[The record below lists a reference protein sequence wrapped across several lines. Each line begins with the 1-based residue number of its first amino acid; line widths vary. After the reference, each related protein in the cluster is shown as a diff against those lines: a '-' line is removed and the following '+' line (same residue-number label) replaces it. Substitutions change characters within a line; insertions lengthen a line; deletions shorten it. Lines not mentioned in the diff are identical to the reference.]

1 MTNVAAQHL
10 TVEPIIHCP
19 HRVESGKTYLIR
31 VDLRPMIDT
40 PEAWPYEG
48 EEYAVHCHIVGGD
61 LFRVEA
67 LGDEAVIVHRFGGTY
82 GPAEFKLTALDVWA
96 EQKGQ
101 LRFSLF
107 NGWGVPMAPI
117 VLPITVLRPALP
129 TIPSAYYWYIIK
141 TCSNLPLRM
150 LDVSINNPGNH
161 PKQIGLDQVYI
172 QLDTTSVLPTA
183 EGKSLPLSALQAT
196 IQHRRLVLLGDPG
209 SGKSTFLNYL
219 GLHLAQH
226 NLNQDKR
233 WLDRLPGWPAQEATL
248 VPIIVVLRDFAR
260 RLPPENPHEPQHLWH
275 FIIHRLKAYNLD
287 SVITSVQAHLLAGN
301 ALILLDGLDEV
312 PKQAARTWVCDAVQG
327 FIDYYSQCRV
337 IVTCRTLSYQNPTW
351 QLANMETFTIDRFT
365 SAKINQFIAGW
376 YNELMALGVV
386 RAEDSEGLREGLQKA
401 IHQGSLL
408 PLAANPLLLTVMAQ
422 IHAFKG
428 SLPESRTVLYK
439 EVVELLLSRWDED
452 TDLKKHLEEA
462 KRNTLDLARVL
473 RRIAYM
479 VHGRSTQSLPDALG
493 KPVETDL
500 LADIS
505 ESELINEF
513 ARLHPT
519 GNRGWTIE
527 VVELIKLR
535 AGLLIERAPQTY
547 AFAHRTFQEYLA
559 GAYLAQERSGN
570 FIKEA
575 RRLATQ
581 EREVWREV
589 ILLAVGQLYHG
600 GLGDLATPLML
611 VAELCPTRQPRSRK
625 AWELVWLAGE
635 VVEKLG
641 EHQVQK
647 SELGRDLYPRVVKR
661 LVELLTHSRFTPIER
676 AAIGRTLGTIGDPR
690 PGVGVQNKR
699 PDLVWCEVPGGS
711 FHMGGDRLVARGAWS
726 GQTVEIPYTYHIAQ
740 YPVTYA
746 QFALFVDAGGYRQE
760 QYWTK
765 AGWAWRHTNQ
775 VMQPAY
781 WHDRDY
787 HIANHPVVGL
797 SWYECFAYT
806 QWLTENLGY
815 VVRLPTEAEWEKAAR
830 YPDGR
835 DFPWGNELRSG
846 AANVDETYEHR
857 RFATNEIDPNV
868 KIGPYNLERP
878 TAVGVYADHAS
889 TLGLCDLSGNVWEW
903 LLSAQTSLFNAR
915 YNHQLPEEVGIEGE
929 GRRQMRG
936 GCCLN
941 DIARARLAY
950 RASNPPATQD
960 PTDGFRLVRDN
971 RFSVEE
977 WRQRQQAAPTV
988 VEPTHPKRE
997 EGVVLEWGN
1006 GQGLL
1011 QQQTNDLIRFSETA
1025 VKGAVAY
1032 RTLHQGAKVTFEVD
1046 RSDPALITNL
1056 KRRFTGVVHQW
1067 DRVKAFGY
1075 IRFRDDRGKEV
1086 DIYMHQNDIVLRDHW
1101 ERMKAYGDQVEFE
1114 IDDSLLYGEDIPAVK
1129 NVYIVN

>member
-611 VAELCPTRQPRSRK
+611 VAELCPKRQPRSRK

>member
-1 MTNVAAQHL
+1 MEPLNDLSTQSPTTNQGANIGGNV
-10 TVEPIIHCP
+10 TT
-19 HRVESGKTYLIR
+19 G
-31 VDLRPMIDT
+31 
-40 PEAWPYEG
+40 G
-48 EEYAVHCHIVGGD
+48 EFIGRDQTNIYINYDRFAKELKNYCD
-61 LFRVEA
+61 F
-67 LGDEAVIVHRFGGTY
+67 VIK
-82 GPAEFKLTALDVWA
+82 A
-96 EQKGQ
+96 
-101 LRFSLF
+101 
-107 NGWGVPMAPI
+107 
-117 VLPITVLRPALP
+117 
-129 TIPSAYYWYIIK
+129 
-141 TCSNLPLRM
+141 CSNLPLRA
-150 LDVSINNPGNH
+150 LDISINNPGNH

-172 QLDTTSVLPTA
+172 ELDTTSVLPTA

-209 SGKSTFLNYL
+209 SGKSTFLHYL

-226 NLNQDKR
+226 TLNQEQG
-233 WLDRLPGWPAQEATL
+233 WLARLPGWPVQEATL
-248 VPIIVVLRDFAR
+248 VPIIVALRDFAR
-260 RLPPENPHEPQHLWH
+260 QLPPENPQEPQHLWH
-275 FIIHRLKAYNLD
+275 FIVQRLKAHSVD
-287 SVITSVQAHLLAGN
+287 SVSDLLREQLVAGK

-312 PKQAARTWVCDAVQG
+312 HKQAARTWVCDAVQG

-351 QLANMETFTIDRFT
+351 QLAEMKTFTLARFNID
-365 SAKINQFIAGW
+365 KINRFIDGW

-386 RAEDSEGLREGLQKA
+386 RTEDTPVLKKSLQNAVHQPSLR
-401 IHQGSLL
+401 

-439 EVVELLLSRWDED
+439 DAVELLLSRWDEVREIIP
-452 TDLKKHLEEA
+452 LRKRLEEV
-462 KRNTLDLARVL
+462 KRNTLDLERVL

-479 VHGRSTQSLPDALG
+479 VHGRSTQSLPDPLG
-493 KPVETDL
+493 KSIDTDL

-505 ESELINEF
+505 ESELLNEF
-513 ARLHPT
+513 AKLHPYSD
-519 GNRGWTIE
+519 RSWVME
-527 VVELIKLR
+527 LVELIKLR

-559 GAYLAQERSGN
+559 GAYLAQELSGN

-581 EREVWREV
+581 ERDVWREV

-611 VAELCPTRQPRSRK
+611 VAELCPKRQPRSRK
-625 AWELVWLAGE
+625 EWELVWLAGE
-635 VVEKLG
+635 VIEKLG
-641 EHQVQK
+641 EHRVQE
-647 SELGRDLYPRVVKR
+647 SELGRELHPRVVKR
-661 LVELLTHSRFTPIER
+661 LVELLTHPRFTPIER

-699 PDLVWCEVPGGS
+699 PDLVWREVPGGS

-726 GQTVEIPYTYHIAQ
+726 GQAVEIPYTYHIAQ

-746 QFALFVDAGGYRQE
+746 QFALFVAAGGYRQE

-765 AGWAWRHTNQ
+765 AGWAWRHTKQ
-775 VMQPAY
+775 VTQPAY
-781 WHDRDY
+781 WHDPDY

-806 QWLTENLGY
+806 QWLTENLEY